1 MKVYVRERKDA
12 EMDRWNSLSALLS
25 TRLPHQVE
33 EDVPKVSPVV
43 IGLGTV
49 GPRGAHHVSEDPSV
63 DVEVLE
69 VEGEGEGEGEL
80 SEKSTTRR
88 EGQGKWGQR
97 GKRAV
102 NVHAR
107 GGAMGRCWRKR
118 YFKRRGRRRVR
129 KSDFFLSGALWVWAN
144 VWL

>member
-1 MKVYVRERKDA
+1 MKAYVRERKD
-12 EMDRWNSLSALLS
+12 EDRDRRSSLSALLS

-69 VEGEGEGEGEL
+69 VEGEGEL

-88 EGQGKWGQR
+88 ESQGKWGQR
-97 GKRAV
+97 GKPAV
-102 NVHAR
+102 NVCVC
-107 GGAMGRCWRKR
+107 GGAMGRCWRKC
-118 YFKRRGRRRVR
+118 YFKRRGRRRAR

-144 VWL
+144 VGL